1 MAVKKS
7 LRPENFTEFI
17 GQERLV
23 HTLKIMI
30 ESSKK
35 RKVMCDHIL
44 LHGKPGIGKTSLA
57 MLIAK
62 EMETNIKF
70 AQGSLMEKKADIL
83 SLFATIQK
91 NDVIFI
97 DEIHSIN
104 KQIEELIYSAM
115 EDGVIDIPIGI
126 DGESKI
132 VRMKL
137 PPFTLIGATTKY
149 NRISLPLRERFGLIG
164 KLIDYDEKELV
175 SIINITSKKL
185 KIKSTKE
192 AKTIVSSYSNS
203 IPRTANNLIKRCRDF
218 ALSDNKKIIDKD
230 IVYET
235 FKFIGLYKYGLN
247 DMHIEYIKVLGNIF
261 NGKWTSLDAI
271 SGVIS
276 DSKENIEQDI
286 EPILLKKGLLVKSS
300 RGRML
305 TNKGIHYLTTYNL

>member
-1 MAVKKS
+1 MQNKKS
-7 LRPENFTEFI
+7 LRPENFREFI
-17 GQERLV
+17 GQKRLV

-30 ESSKK
+30 DSANK

-57 MLIAK
+57 LLIAK
-62 EMETNIKF
+62 EMDTGIKF

-97 DEIHSIN
+97 DEVHGIN
-104 KQIEELIYSAM
+104 KQIEELIYSAL

-137 PPFTLIGATTKY
+137 PAFTMIGATTKY
-149 NRISLPLRERFGLIG
+149 NKISPPLRERFGLIG

-175 SIINITSKKL
+175 SIINLTAK
-185 KIKSTKE
+185 KIKIKITKE
-192 AKTIVSSYSNS
+192 AKELIASYSNY
-203 IPRTANNLIKRCRDF
+203 IPRTANNLLKRCRDF
-218 ALSDNKKIIDKD
+218 SLSEEKSEIDEET
-230 IVYET
+230 VYKT
-235 FKFIGLYKYGLN
+235 FKFMGLYKYGLN

-261 NGKWTSLDAI
+261 NGKWTSLEAI
-271 SGVIS
+271 SGVLYE
-276 DSKENIEQDI
+276 SKENIEQDI
-286 EPILLKKGLLVKSS
+286 EPILLKRGILVKSS
-300 RGRML
+300 RGRSL
-305 TNKGIHYLTTYNL
+305 TTKGIKYLTTYNL

>member
-1 MAVKKS
+1 MAIKKS
-7 LRPENFTEFI
+7 LRPENFKEFI
-17 GQERLV
+17 GQKRLV

-30 ESSKK
+30 DSSKK

-57 MLIAK
+57 MLVAK
-62 EMETNIKF
+62 EIEANIKF

-97 DEIHSIN
+97 DEIHSMN
-104 KQIEELIYSAM
+104 KQVEELIYSAM

-126 DGESKI
+126 EGESKI

-137 PPFTLIGATTKY
+137 PSFTLIGATTKY
-149 NRISLPLRERFGLIG
+149 NKISLPMRERFGLIG
-164 KLIDYDEKELV
+164 KLIDYKESELI
-175 SIINITSKKL
+175 SIIEITSKKL
-185 KIKSTKE
+185 KINSTRMAKSLI
-192 AKTIVSSYSNS
+192 ASYSNF
-203 IPRTANNLIKRCRDF
+203 IPRTSNNLLKRCRDF
-218 ALSDNKKIIDKD
+218 ALSENEKEINEKIVRK
-230 IVYET
+230 T

-261 NGKWTSLDAI
+261 NGKWTSLEAI

-276 DSKENIEQDI
+276 DSKDNIEQDI
-286 EPILLKKGLLVKSS
+286 EPILLKKGLLIKSS
-300 RGRML
+300 RGRAL

>member
-1 MAVKKS
+1 MQSKKS
-7 LRPENFTEFI
+7 LRPQNFEEFI
-17 GQERLV
+17 GQRRLV

-30 ESSKK
+30 DSAIK

-57 MLIAK
+57 LLIAK
-62 EMETNIKF
+62 EMNTGIKF

-97 DEIHSIN
+97 DEFHGIN
-104 KQIEELIYSAM
+104 KQVEELIYSAL

-137 PPFTLIGATTKY
+137 PPFTMIGATTKF
-149 NRISLPLRERFGLIG
+149 NKISLPLRERFGLIG
-164 KLIDYDEKELV
+164 KLIDYEKEELI

-185 KIKSTKE
+185 KIKGTKE
-192 AKTIVSSYSNS
+192 AKELIASYSNF
-203 IPRTANNLIKRCRDF
+203 IPRTANNLLKRCRDF
-218 ALSDNKKIIDKD
+218 SLSEDKKQIDKEM
-230 IVYET
+230 VLKT
-235 FKFIGLYKYGLN
+235 FRFIGLYKYGLN
-247 DMHIEYIKVLGNIF
+247 DMHIEYIKVLGNVF
-261 NGKWTSLDAI
+261 NGGWTSLEAI
-271 SGVIS
+271 SGVICE
-276 DSKENIEQDI
+276 SKENIEQDI
-286 EPILLKKGLLVKSS
+286 EPILLKRSLLKKSS

-305 TNKGIHYLTTYNL
+305 TTKGINYLTTYNL